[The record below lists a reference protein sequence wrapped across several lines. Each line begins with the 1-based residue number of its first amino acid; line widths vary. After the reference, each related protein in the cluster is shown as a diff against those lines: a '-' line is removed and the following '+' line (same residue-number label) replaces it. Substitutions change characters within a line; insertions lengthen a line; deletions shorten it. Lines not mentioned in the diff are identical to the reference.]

1 MLKYFVLSWD
11 RAYSRESVLEFK
23 NTDINDLLQM
33 VLSLTRHKLE
43 LSDIKLETSLCLDP
57 LIVYGDKNQLQQCF
71 LNLIFNAI
79 DAMPKGG
86 KMSISSG
93 IKKDQKQVWIKINDN
108 GCGISEQ
115 DMEHI
120 FDPFFTT
127 KEVGKGTGLGLSVCY
142 GIIKRHGGDID
153 VKSTVG
159 KGTEVCVTIP
169 VRQPS
174 KGELSHP

>member
-1 MLKYFVLSWD
+1 
-11 RAYSRESVLEFK
+11 VLEFK
-23 NTDINDLLQM
+23 NTDIHDLLQM

-86 KMSISSG
+86 KMIISSG

-115 DMEHI
+115 NMEHI

-127 KEVGKGTGLGLSVCY
+127 KEEGGTGLGLSIVY
-142 GIIKRHGGDID
+142 GIIKDHKGEVG
-153 VKSTVG
+153 VESSPG
-159 KGTEVCVTIP
+159 KGTSFLISLPCVN
-169 VRQPS
+169 
-174 KGELSHP
+174 